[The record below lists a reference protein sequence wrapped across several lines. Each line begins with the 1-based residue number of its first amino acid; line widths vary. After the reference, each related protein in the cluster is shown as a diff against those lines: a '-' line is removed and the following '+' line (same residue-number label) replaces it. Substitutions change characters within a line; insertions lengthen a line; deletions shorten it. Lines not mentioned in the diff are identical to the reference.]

1 MKFFYPLLST
11 HSAVLISAKIRTKIL
26 IKTLIRILKTAK
38 FSNPQIPHID
48 TLTLV
53 YIVKMS

>member
-11 HSAVLISAKIRTKIL
+11 HSAVLISAKITKIL